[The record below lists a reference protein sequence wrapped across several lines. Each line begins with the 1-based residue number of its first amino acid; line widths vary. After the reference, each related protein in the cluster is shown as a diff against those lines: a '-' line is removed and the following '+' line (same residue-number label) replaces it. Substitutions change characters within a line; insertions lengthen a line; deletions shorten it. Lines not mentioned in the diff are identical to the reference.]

1 MNLELKRIES
11 PFVFELKN
19 DSGNTCLV
27 DANPAIGGKEK
38 GFRPMELLAGSLAS
52 CASID
57 VINILK
63 KKRIELGCYEVKISA
78 ERAEEIPSPFV
89 SIQLKFV
96 FFNTIDQKV
105 LDSIIQLALQKY
117 CSVAASLNNE
127 IEINYEI
134 EIKS

>member
-11 PFVFELKN
+11 PYVFELKN

-27 DANPAIGGKEK
+27 DASPAIGGKDK

-78 ERAEEIPSPFV
+78 ERSDAVPSPFV
-89 SIQLKFV
+89 SILLKFV
-96 FFNTIDQKV
+96 FYNRIDQNV
-105 LDSIIQLALQKY
+105 LDPIIELALHKY

-127 IEINYEI
+127 IAINYEI